1 VLSLPTLNLLSDL
14 LNGQQLAVGA
24 EDFSET
30 VGVVLTAKTE
40 LAAEIEDRVLGTPEG
55 G

>member
-1 VLSLPTLNLLSDL
+1 VLSLPTLKLLTDL

-30 VGVVLTAKTE
+30 VKVVLTAKSE
-40 LAAEIEDRVLGTPEG
+40 LAEEIAHQEG
-55 G
+55 SGD